1 MMWGVLENKYLKQK
15 EKKGSYIK
23 IDKTKFLQTN
33 VKVLRRF
40 KKKKKQIL
48 AIEEFQKRKLG
59 FAKKMKK
66 QSIYISS
73 CKDSYLFQHKNL
85 HFLFHITTFKN
96 IYIKLFILHFIS
108 LKFIS
113 L

>member
-48 AIEEFQKRKLG
+48 AIEEF
-59 FAKKMKK
+59 
-66 QSIYISS
+66 
-73 CKDSYLFQHKNL
+73 
-85 HFLFHITTFKN
+85 
-96 IYIKLFILHFIS
+96 
-108 LKFIS
+108 
-113 L
+113 

>member
-40 KKKKKQIL
+40 KKKKKKFWQL
-48 AIEEFQKRKLG
+48 KNFKKENQGLQKK
-59 FAKKMKK
+59 
-66 QSIYISS
+66 
-73 CKDSYLFQHKNL
+73 
-85 HFLFHITTFKN
+85 
-96 IYIKLFILHFIS
+96 
-108 LKFIS
+108 
-113 L
+113 

>member
-40 KKKKKQIL
+40 KKKKKTN
-48 AIEEFQKRKLG
+48 FG
-59 FAKKMKK
+59 
-66 QSIYISS
+66 
-73 CKDSYLFQHKNL
+73 N
-85 HFLFHITTFKN
+85 
-96 IYIKLFILHFIS
+96 
-108 LKFIS
+108 
-113 L
+113 